1 MNFKFLWKQPKHLK
15 SVENKTIKWMLS
27 KIRPS
32 NRMALAVCAKM
43 LGCGGNASCFP
54 TFNVDSLNAFGSLR
68 RWRFVACGNQLV
80 TCEQP
85 FKSVSKH
92 LKYWKKKNSQDISLS
107 KEKIV
112 CYSAIVLVPSTNQF
126 EKEKRARQPQSRCGS
141 LIVSFFIFV
150 FFWLMLFVAW
160 LLCMGLFFCDFLRIL
175 GLFAF
180 QSLRNSSEF
189 FTAIF
194 AYFQGWSEFC

>member
-1 MNFKFLWKQPKHLK
+1 MEYITVNWFIDHGLWSYSFMNFKFLWKQPKHLK

-92 LKYWKKKNSQDISLS
+92 LKYWKKKNTVRIFRFQKRKSFVILPLFWCRQLINSRKKKEQDNRKVDVVLLLFHFLSL
-107 KEKIV
+107 
-112 CYSAIVLVPSTNQF
+112 F
-126 EKEKRARQPQSRCGS
+126 
-141 LIVSFFIFV
+141 SF
-150 FFWLMLFVAW
+150 
-160 LLCMGLFFCDFLRIL
+160 D
-175 GLFAF
+175 
-180 QSLRNSSEF
+180 
-189 FTAIF
+189 
-194 AYFQGWSEFC
+194 